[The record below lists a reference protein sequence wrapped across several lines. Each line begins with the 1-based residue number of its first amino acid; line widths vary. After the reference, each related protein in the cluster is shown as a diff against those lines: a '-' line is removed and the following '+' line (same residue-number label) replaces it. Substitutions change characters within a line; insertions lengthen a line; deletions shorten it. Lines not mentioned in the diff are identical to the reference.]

1 MTLKKLKT
9 PIAKL
14 GCGILAAAMLPM
26 AAIAADLPQAPAPQP
41 VPVNE
46 RVNKTWE
53 FVLAPYFVGANIVG
67 TSQIGRLPSTDIDVG
82 TSDILSNLR
91 FGFMGRAEAVY
102 QQRFGAMVDVAYMN
116 LANSTDAL
124 LPGGRIRVGGDQL
137 IVEGMLF
144 YRAYSTPQSYV
155 DLIAGARYWD
165 INLDF
170 NRTGTVAGNFDI
182 SRGADWIDP
191 VIGVRGFHKLNE
203 KWSVSGRGDIGGFG
217 AASDFTWNVQA
228 GIGYHFNQ
236 VWSTHLQYKAL
247 GVDYSNGKSGIDSF
261 AYDTVTHGPLLGVVA
276 RF

>member
-1 MTLKKLKT
+1 MALLVGASTLLFS
-9 PIAKL
+9 
-14 GCGILAAAMLPM
+14 GSSLAADPPKEL
-26 AAIAADLPQAPAPQP
+26 APFIE
-41 VPVNE
+41 PVNE
-46 RVNKTWE
+46 RVAKTWE
-53 FVLAPYFVGANIVG
+53 FIIAPYLVGANITG
-67 TSQIGRLPSTDIDVG
+67 TSQVGRLPATNIDVG

-137 IVEGMLF
+137 IVEGMLL
-144 YRAYSTPQSYV
+144 YRAYSTQQSYF

-170 NRTGTVAGNFDI
+170 NRTGTVAGNFYI

-228 GIGYHFNQ
+228 GVGYHFNE

>member
-1 MTLKKLKT
+1 VKSILKWNLLKSALLAGASVLLF
-9 PIAKL
+9 PDSS
-14 GCGILAAAMLPM
+14 LAADPPKEL
-26 AAIAADLPQAPAPQP
+26 APFIG
-41 VPVNE
+41 PVNK
-46 RVNKTWE
+46 RVAKTWE
-53 FVLAPYFVGANIVG
+53 FIIAPYLVAANITG
-67 TSQIGRLPSTDIDVG
+67 TSQIGRLPATDIDVG

-91 FGFMGRAEAVY
+91 FGFMGRAEAIY

-144 YRAYSTPQSYV
+144 YRAYSTPQSYI

-165 INLDF
+165 IKLDF

-191 VIGVRGFHKLNE
+191 VIGVRGFHMVND
-203 KWSVSGRGDIGGFG
+203 KWSVSGRGDIGGFE

-236 VWSTHLQYKAL
+236 IWSTHLQYKAL